1 MLFAIKDFWI
11 RSIGRL
17 RAITPVVP
25 ITPITPVVPITPIRA
40 KDVRD
45 DGIRD

>member
-1 MLFAIKDFWI
+1 MSFAIKDFWI

-25 ITPITPVVPITPIRA
+25 ITPVRA

-45 DGIRD
+45 DEIRD

>member
-25 ITPITPVVPITPIRA
+25 ITPIMPVRA